1 MRRWGSFFVGVGYG
15 LARLGL
21 EGDPRA
27 RGARAC
33 MSAWSILR
41 SLKSGWAAM
50 GLVVVLP
57 FVLLWMRRR
66 RAEMWRCLYSRGGV
80 WIGAWNHDLRLYG
93 YEV

>member
-1 MRRWGSFFVGVGYG
+1 
-15 LARLGL
+15 
-21 EGDPRA
+21 
-27 RGARAC
+27 
-33 MSAWSILR
+33 
-41 SLKSGWAAM
+41 M

-93 YEV
+93 YEVQGRVGLLATIISLSTTGVHMSYDDTERSKQLITC

>member
-1 MRRWGSFFVGVGYG
+1 
-15 LARLGL
+15 
-21 EGDPRA
+21 
-27 RGARAC
+27 
-33 MSAWSILR
+33 
-41 SLKSGWAAM
+41 M
-50 GLVVVLP
+50 GLLAVLP